1 MGNDAN
7 GYLLPSWYVPEQPTL
22 MDLNVVSIIWGF
34 TLATTVFT
42 FSKAIQQSWKSY
54 KRGKLFNA
62 YIIMVWAEWLV
73 CVIISIVSWLFLT
86 PSLSILP
93 GFWLFFGLLCL
104 WVVQIQCILQI
115 IINRVR
121 LLMVDQHKADILKWS
136 VAAFIGLINIS
147 VFVIWIPARLQISDR
162 WVHINTY
169 WDRCEKS
176 LFALC
181 DIGLNFFFLYLV
193 RSKLI
198 ANGLHKYNKLLR
210 FNILMVCVSLSMDG
224 ILIGMMS
231 LPNSAVY
238 IQFHPLTYLVKLHI
252 EMNIAD
258 LISKIVKATN
268 QLDEYRTNK
277 HGAPHVSNSA
287 AGTSSSG
294 ASKQPS
300 KMSSS
305 FSRTQQQQHRNSNLK
320 RMDSIDLALHGFALP
335 NWGKECGPATSS
347 TTHGVY
353 ESGPDL
359 EAGGSEKRDFETTV
373 GEDEGVDIVQQG
385 TQPTTHDVEKN
396 EKSNRSNE
404 KAVGGTC

>member
-1 MGNDAN
+1 MGADPN
-7 GYLLPSWYVPEQPTL
+7 GFLLPSWYVPEQPTL
-22 MDLNVVSIIWGF
+22 MDLNVVCIIWGF
-34 TLATTVFT
+34 SLATAVFT
-42 FSKAIQQSWKSY
+42 FSKACQQSWKSY

-62 YIIMVWAEWLV
+62 YIIMIWAEWSV
-73 CVIISIVSWLFLT
+73 CCIISVVSWLFLS

-93 GFWLFFGLLCL
+93 GFWIFFWLLCL
-104 WVVQIQCILQI
+104 WVIQIQCILQI

-121 LLMVDQHKADILKWS
+121 LLMVDQHKADVLKWS
-136 VAAFIGLINIS
+136 VAAFIGLINVS

-162 WVHINTY
+162 WVAINTY

-210 FNILMVCVSLSMDG
+210 FNMLMVGISLSMDV

-258 LISKIVKATN
+258 LIAKIVKATN
-268 QLDEYRTNK
+268 HLGEYQPNK
-277 HGAPHVSNSA
+277 HGGVQVS
-287 AGTSSSG
+287 GDTSGHSKPSQISSRTYRCSSG
-294 ASKQPS
+294 VLANKQ
-300 KMSSS
+300 
-305 FSRTQQQQHRNSNLK
+305 RL
-320 RMDSIDLALHGFALP
+320 DSIDMALKGFALP
-335 NWGKECGPATSS
+335 DWRSDELDHTSGNANQPSTSS
-347 TTHGVY
+347 AYELGPDMEAGEPEKKDAETGVEHEVPVQIPAPPSDVEHGETSNI
-353 ESGPDL
+353 ESGDRL
-359 EAGGSEKRDFETTV
+359 SV
-373 GEDEGVDIVQQG
+373 SQS
-385 TQPTTHDVEKN
+385 
-396 EKSNRSNE
+396 KS
-404 KAVGGTC
+404 